1 MANKAVRPLITGA
14 ILVSVFVVLRI
25 ILPSLLPEEMR
36 RWAAF
41 FTVLFAILSA
51 YICGIAFLS
60 RVLSGRISQRVFG
73 LVEKTLI
80 AGILLG
86 VAGMFQPWVQALY
99 WIGFLVLFASTW
111 SFTVW
116 GYVVPKSAHASES
129 LDDGGLA

>member
-1 MANKAVRPLITGA
+1 MASKRAGKPLIVGA
-14 ILVSVFVVLRI
+14 ILVAVFLILRI
-25 ILPSLLPEEMR
+25 VLPRVLSEEAGQ
-36 RWAAF
+36 WAAF

-60 RVLSGRISQRVFG
+60 RVLSGRVSQRVFG
-73 LVEKTLI
+73 LVEKLFI

-116 GYVVPKSAHASES
+116 GYVVPKSEHASE
-129 LDDGGLA
+129 